1 MILQNDS
8 ATQPH
13 IVPYVVGIN
22 PNSPS
27 NPHSAL
33 ATGAS
38 PQDIAN
44 INTVPEHEAYVLYGG
59 IVGGPDKNDR
69 FWDLRGDWV
78 QSEVG
83 LDYVAPVV
91 TIAARSVVNGTGDP
105 FYTRLQAGAYAA
117 VKPSGHPCDAAFR
130 CGGGGRGLSEGGL
143 IAMAVILG
151 VAGCC
156 VLGLATYMLVL
167 ARRRRAGG
175 YGSAVGHA
183 TSKEASAQS

>member
-1 MILQNDS
+1 M
-8 ATQPH
+8 
-13 IVPYVVGIN
+13 N

-44 INTVPEHEAYVLYGG
+44 INTVPAHEAYVLYGG

-83 LDYVAPVV
+83 LDYVAPVL
-91 TIAARSVVNGTGDP
+91 TIAAWSLVNGTGDP
-105 FYTRLQAGAYAA
+105 WYTRLQAGSYDAR
-117 VKPSGHPCDAAFR
+117 KPTGQPCDAAV
-130 CGGGGRGLSEGGL
+130 S
-143 IAMAVILG
+143 
-151 VAGCC
+151 AGCGTGSWR
-156 VLGLATYMLVL
+156 VGKIVMAALLSVTGTLVL
-167 ARRRRAGG
+167 SLG
-175 YGSAVGHA
+175 A
-183 TSKEASAQS
+183 TWLFLSWRSRIIHKS

>member
-1 MILQNDS
+1 MIQYNDFVAQS
-8 ATQPH
+8 RT
-13 IVPYVVGIN
+13 VPYIVVIN

-83 LDYVAPVV
+83 LDYVAPAV

-105 FYTRLQAGAYAA
+105 FYTRLQAGSY
-117 VKPSGHPCDAAFR
+117 KQRRPGGQPCDAAI
-130 CGGGGRGLSEGGL
+130 S
-143 IAMAVILG
+143 
-151 VAGCC
+151 AGCSIGGSWRVGKIVMG
-156 VLGLATYMLVL
+156 VLVGVTGFVVMLL
-167 ARRRRAGG
+167 GAFWIFLICR
-175 YGSAVGHA
+175 S
-183 TSKEASAQS
+183 SKL